1 MNDKERKPWVTASD
15 VAARAGVS
23 RSAVSRAFSPTAS
36 IAPQTRERV
45 MVAARA
51 LGYQVNLI
59 ARDMITQ
66 RSSMI
71 GVVTA
76 GFENPFRA
84 RLLSDLMA
92 ALGQRALT
100 PLVTNAEDPRQVRQ
114 SLEQLLSYRIAGL
127 VMTSASPPLS
137 VAQQYLEHRIPVVMI
152 NREANLPGAD
162 IVVSDNAAGAAH
174 AAQRLVRAKGKIRAA
189 RIPYR
194 VPPDHEL
201 PGRLAAVLATLYLVF
216 NEGYL
221 PSGPDVPVRPDLSGE
236 AIRQTRVLATLMPDE
251 PEVMGLL
258 DSELGFNGL
267 VVTDALEMEA
277 VTQQYG
283 SADAAVAALQ
293 AGLRVGVTAQSHAA
307 IQNLLEA
314 IEQHAKATG
323 FVFSGIY
330 KGDGYESAHDLI
342 ADLRQALDATLALA
356 SVSAR
361 GDGAEIGD
369 PPNPDRIPATQNDG
383 APTA

>member
-100 PLVTNAEDPRQVRQ
+100 PLVTNAEDPRQIRQ

-137 VAQQYLEHRIPVVMI
+137 VARQYLEHRIPVVMI

-162 IVVSDNAAGAAH
+162 VVVSDNAAGAAH
-174 AAQRLVRAKGKIRAA
+174 AAQRLVRAGARRLAFVGPRGTSYSARSRAA
-189 RIPYR
+189 AFEQALGPRNAFGAF
-194 VPPDHEL
+194 D
-201 PGRLAAVLATLYLVF
+201 ATLVRVLDT
-216 NEGYL
+216 
-221 PSGPDVPVRPDLSGE
+221 PSDTHASGIDAARHLFATAERPDGVFCSSDL
-236 AIRQTRVLATLMPDE
+236 LA
-251 PEVMGLL
+251 
-258 DSELGFNGL
+258 LG
-267 VVTDALEMEA
+267 VI
-277 VTQQYG
+277 
-283 SADAAVAALQ
+283 DAARREF
-293 AGLRVGVTAQSHAA
+293 GLRVPDDLRVIGFDDIPAAEYDAYRLTTLRQDTRGLAHAA
-307 IQNLLEA
+307 IDLLA
-314 IEQHAKATG
+314 DRMQA
-323 FVFSGIY
+323 F
-330 KGDGYESAHDLI
+330 DGPSRTRVVPVTPVVRDSCA
-342 ADLRQALDATLALA
+342 
-356 SVSAR
+356 
-361 GDGAEIGD
+361 
-369 PPNPDRIPATQNDG
+369 
-383 APTA
+383 

>member
-92 ALGQRALT
+92 TLGQRALT
-100 PLVTNAEDPRQVRQ
+100 PLVTNAEDPRQIRQ
-114 SLEQLLSYRIAGL
+114 SLKQLLSYRIAGL

-162 IVVSDNAAGAAH
+162 VVVSDNAAGAVH
-174 AAQRLVRAKGKIRAA
+174 AAQRLVRAGARRLAFVGPRGTSYSARSRAA
-189 RIPYR
+189 AF
-194 VPPDHEL
+194 EQA
-201 PGRLAAVLATLYLVF
+201 LAQRDAFDATLVRVLDT
-216 NEGYL
+216 
-221 PSGPDVPVRPDLSGE
+221 PSDTHAGGIDAARQLFATGERPDGVFCSSDL
-236 AIRQTRVLATLMPDE
+236 LA
-251 PEVMGLL
+251 
-258 DSELGFNGL
+258 LG
-267 VVTDALEMEA
+267 VID
-277 VTQQYG
+277 
-283 SADAAVAALQ
+283 VARREF
-293 AGLRVGVTAQSHAA
+293 GLRVP
-307 IQNLLEA
+307 
-314 IEQHAKATG
+314 
-323 FVFSGIY
+323 
-330 KGDGYESAHDLI
+330 D
-342 ADLRQALDATLALA
+342 DLRVIGFDDIPAAEYDAYRLTTLRQDTRGLALA
-356 SVSAR
+356 AIDLLADR
-361 GDGAEIGD
+361 LQTFDGPSRTRVVPVMQVVRNSCA
-369 PPNPDRIPATQNDG
+369 
-383 APTA
+383 

>member
-45 MVAARA
+45 MAAARA

-92 ALGQRALT
+92 ALGQHALT

-162 IVVSDNAAGAAH
+162 VVVSDNAAGAAH
-174 AAQRLVRAKGKIRAA
+174 AAQRLVRAGARRLAFVGPRGTSYSARSRAA
-189 RIPYR
+189 AFEQAIGPR
-194 VPPDHEL
+194 D
-201 PGRLAAVLATLYLVF
+201 AFDATLVRMLDT
-216 NEGYL
+216 
-221 PSGPDVPVRPDLSGE
+221 PSDTHASGVDAARHLFATGERPDGVFCSSDL
-236 AIRQTRVLATLMPDE
+236 LA
-251 PEVMGLL
+251 
-258 DSELGFNGL
+258 LG
-267 VVTDALEMEA
+267 VID
-277 VTQQYG
+277 
-283 SADAAVAALQ
+283 VARREF
-293 AGLRVGVTAQSHAA
+293 GLRVP
-307 IQNLLEA
+307 
-314 IEQHAKATG
+314 
-323 FVFSGIY
+323 
-330 KGDGYESAHDLI
+330 D
-342 ADLRQALDATLALA
+342 DLRVIGFDDIPAAEYDAYRLTTLRQDTRGLALA
-356 SVSAR
+356 AIDLLADR
-361 GDGAEIGD
+361 MQTFDG
-369 PPNPDRIPATQNDG
+369 PSRTRVVPVTQAVRNSC
-383 APTA
+383 A

>member
-92 ALGQRALT
+92 ALGQRGLT

-162 IVVSDNAAGAAH
+162 VVVSDNAAGAVH
-174 AAQRLVRAKGKIRAA
+174 AAQRLVRAGARRLAFVGPRGASYSAQSRAA
-189 RIPYR
+189 AFEQAI
-194 VPPDHEL
+194 
-201 PGRLAAVLATLYLVF
+201 GR
-216 NEGYL
+216 G
-221 PSGPDVPVRPDLSGE
+221 
-236 AIRQTRVLATLMPDE
+236 
-251 PEVMGLL
+251 
-258 DSELGFNGL
+258 
-267 VVTDALEMEA
+267 DA
-277 VTQQYG
+277 
-283 SADAAVAALQ
+283 
-293 AGLRVGVTAQSHAA
+293 
-307 IQNLLEA
+307 
-314 IEQHAKATG
+314 
-323 FVFSGIY
+323 F
-330 KGDGYESAHDLI
+330 
-342 ADLRQALDATLALA
+342 DATLARVLDTPSDTHASGIDAARQLFAAGERPDGVFCSSDLLA
-356 SVSAR
+356 LGVIDVAR
-361 GDGAEIGD
+361 SEFGLRVPDDLRVIGFD
-369 PPNPDRIPATQNDG
+369 DIPAADYDAYRLTTLRQDTRSLAHAAIDLLADRMQTFDGPSRTRVVPVTQVVRHSC
-383 APTA
+383 A